1 MYPFL
6 RLGTLAIKST
16 IKKQKGE
23 SLELTDTSEITLT
36 ANIND
41 IDNFFE
47 MNNGRIFTLFDL
59 GRNDFAIRS
68 GLAKKLFK
76 HRWGLVVAGS
86 TIQYRKRVRL
96 FDKVT
101 IKTRLVAVD
110 ERWFYIDQSMWVKGQ
125 PTCSALLR
133 TGVTNIM
140 TGKVLPTAKVL
151 QALGYQ
157 DIQIQPNDWVKAWA
171 DADKIRPFPKA
182 DDQSPQDVDKAE

>member
-6 RLGTLAIKST
+6 RLGTHAIKSA
-16 IKKQKGE
+16 IKQKQGH
-23 SLELTDTSEITLT
+23 SLQLTDTSEITLT

-41 IDNFFE
+41 IDHFFE

-59 GRNDFAIRS
+59 GRNDLAIRS

-101 IKTRLVAVD
+101 IKTRLIAVD
-110 ERWFYIDQSMWVKGQ
+110 ERWFYIEQSMWVKGQ

-133 TGVTNIM
+133 TGITNIV
-140 TGKVLPTAKVL
+140 TGKVLPTEQVL
-151 QALGYQ
+151 SALDYQ
-157 DIQIQPNDWVKAWA
+157 DINMPPDDWVKAWS

-182 DDQSPQDVDKAE
+182 LSLIHI

>member
-6 RLGTLAIKST
+6 RLGTHAIKST

-41 IDNFFE
+41 IDHFFE

-101 IKTRLVAVD
+101 IKTRLIAVD

-140 TGKVLPTAKVL
+140 TGKVIETAKVL
-151 QALGYQ
+151 EAIGEKNFAMPLDEWVQA
-157 DIQIQPNDWVKAWA
+157 WVT
-171 DADKIRPFPKA
+171 ADKLRPFPKA
-182 DDQSPQDVDKAE
+182 QVTKNG

>member
-6 RLGTLAIKST
+6 RLGTHAIKSA
-16 IKKQKGE
+16 IKQKQGH
-23 SLELTDTSEITLT
+23 SLQLTDTSEITLT

-59 GRNDFAIRS
+59 GRNDLAIRS

-86 TIQYRKRVRL
+86 TIQYR
-96 FDKVT
+96 
-101 IKTRLVAVD
+101 
-110 ERWFYIDQSMWVKGQ
+110 
-125 PTCSALLR
+125 
-133 TGVTNIM
+133 
-140 TGKVLPTAKVL
+140 
-151 QALGYQ
+151 
-157 DIQIQPNDWVKAWA
+157 VKAWS

-182 DDQSPQDVDKAE
+182 NAYLAKDSAITE